1 MHGAN
6 IAVKEADEKKNGSGK
21 GSAGKKSGPP
31 TGSGGTSKVRPF
43 AEKDEEE
50 NRSYMG
56 YFPAFYHKNNC
67 FFLCRNL
74 YQIILVNR
82 PGRLR
87 VAVLI
92 VTYVLPSTFVLF
104 GLLYFVVGLS
114 L

>member
-6 IAVKEADEKKNGSGK
+6 ITVKEADEKKNGSGK

-56 YFPAFYHKNNC
+56 YFPAFYHKKNA
-67 FFLCRNL
+67 FSFA
-74 YQIILVNR
+74 
-82 PGRLR
+82 G
-87 VAVLI
+87 
-92 VTYVLPSTFVLF
+92 TSTRSS
-104 GLLYFVVGLS
+104 LS
-114 L
+114 IAPAA